1 MPVAGAPDRHGTS
14 LFETRSIEELAG
26 NSNLSHQCVLD
37 AQQTLKS
44 MGRDISEDDLNNQI
58 AKIAALARPNG
69 PPS

>member
-1 MPVAGAPDRHGTS
+1 LPELLIDTGRAYLRLAA
-14 LFETRSIEELAG
+14 IEELAG
-26 NSNLSHQCVLD
+26 NSNLSNQCVLD

-44 MGRDISEDDLNNQI
+44 VGRDISEDNLNNQI

>member
-1 MPVAGAPDRHGTS
+1 
-14 LFETRSIEELAG
+14 
-26 NSNLSHQCVLD
+26 VLD

-44 MGRDISEDDLNNQI
+44 MGRDISEDNLNNQI